1 VGIPVGCSSLAKGP
15 AKTWRSGRRKPG
27 QRPLRSAIATRRERA
42 LRPRGERE
50 MRNRVAPHGRV
61 MRTMTLE
68 QATSTAH
75 GDGANALT
83 RSKSIAFALFEYGVL
98 APKV

>member
-1 VGIPVGCSSLAKGP
+1 
-15 AKTWRSGRRKPG
+15 
-27 QRPLRSAIATRRERA
+27 
-42 LRPRGERE
+42 